1 MLTKEDIAAIA
12 HLSRLEIGDDAD
24 KLTEQINKLLDNF
37 QSLQALD
44 TENVKPTSH
53 AVPMYNVMREDEVR
67 PSLSPEEVVA
77 NGADTQ
83 DRCFVVPRIVDTD

>member
-12 HLSRLEIGDDAD
+12 HLSRLEMGDDAE

-44 TENVKPTSH
+44 TDSVKPTSH
-53 AVPMYNVMREDEVR
+53 AVPMYNVFREDEVR
-67 PSLSPEEVVA
+67 PSLSPEEVVQ
-77 NGADTQ
+77 NGSDTQ
-83 DRCFVVPRIVDTD
+83 DLCFVVPRIVDTD